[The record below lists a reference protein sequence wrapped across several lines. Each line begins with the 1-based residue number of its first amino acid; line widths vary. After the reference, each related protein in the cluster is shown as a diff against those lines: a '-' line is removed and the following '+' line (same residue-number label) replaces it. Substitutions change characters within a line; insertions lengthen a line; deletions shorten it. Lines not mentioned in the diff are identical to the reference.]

1 MTRLQFAVALGG
13 LAREHGED
21 LLRVKGIV
29 AFADRAGGPAAIHA
43 VQHTMYPP
51 RWLDAWPG
59 GDQTS
64 RMVFIARNIE
74 PAVILAHF
82 AAGDPVLNG
91 NPSLNDNR
99 GEP

>member
-1 MTRLQFAVALGG
+1 
-13 LAREHGED
+13 
-21 LLRVKGIV
+21 
-29 AFADRAGGPAAIHA
+29 
-43 VQHTMYPP
+43 MYPP